1 MRKKKKWNPRLAKSL
16 KNNQGFIIKRLG
28 EEWDYAEKS
37 YKRAELV
44 RKAKVSAVVI
54 AKSLLVLTA
63 IAGVATIAVV
73 APNIFAVFG
82 GNSGRRRFF
91 NKEEFRNAASYL
103 KKKNFVKMNKSNG
116 QYSMTITE
124 KGADVVFNKTLR
136 ELKIKRPSQWDGF
149 WRIIIFDIP
158 DRHKWARE
166 GFRKALRQIGMYCMQ
181 ESVFVSPYPCEDA
194 LQFLVS
200 VFGLSPYVRFIKTKH
215 LDGDSDLKEIFGII

>member
-103 KKKNFVKMNKSNG
+103 KKKNFVKMNKSNC

-136 ELKIKRPSQWDGF
+136 ELKIKRLSQWDGV
-149 WRIIIFDIP
+149 WRIVIFDIP
-158 DRHKWARE
+158 DRHKWARDTLRKQLKVM
-166 GFRKALRQIGMYCMQ
+166 GFHQMQ
-181 ESVFVSPYPCEDA
+181 KSVFVSAFPCEEEIN
-194 LQFLVS
+194 FLIS
-200 VFGLSPYVRFIKTKH
+200 LLNISGYIRIIIAKSILH
-215 LDGDSDLKEIFGII
+215 DNDLREFFKV

>member
-1 MRKKKKWNPRLAKSL
+1 MRKKKKWNPKLAKSL
-16 KNNQGFIIKRLG
+16 KNNQDFIIKRLG

-44 RKAKVSAVVI
+44 RKVKVSAVVI

-73 APNIFAVFG
+73 APNTFAAFG

-116 QYSMTITE
+116 RYSMTITE
-124 KGADVVFNKTLR
+124 KGADIVFNKTLR
-136 ELKIKRPSQWDGF
+136 ELKIKRPSRWDGI
-149 WRIIIFDIP
+149 WRIVIFDIP
-158 DRHKWARE
+158 DRHKWARDTLRKQLKVM
-166 GFRKALRQIGMYCMQ
+166 GFYQMQ
-181 ESVFVSPYPCEDA
+181 KSVFVSAFPCEEE
-194 LQFLVS
+194 LKFLSSLLNVGGYLRTIVAS
-200 VFGLSPYVRFIKTKH
+200 TI
-215 LDGDSDLKEIFGII
+215 SDENDLREFFKV

>member
-73 APNIFAVFG
+73 APNTFAAFG

-136 ELKIKRPSQWDGF
+136 ELKIKRPSQWDGI
-149 WRIIIFDIP
+149 WRIVIFDIP
-158 DRHKWARE
+158 DRHKWARDTLRKQLKVM
-166 GFRKALRQIGMYCMQ
+166 GFCQMQ
-181 ESVFVSPYPCEDA
+181 KSVFVSAFPCEEE
-194 LQFLVS
+194 LKFLS
-200 VFGLSPYVRFIKTKH
+200 SLLNIGGH
-215 LDGDSDLKEIFGII
+215 LRIIMANAISDENDLRKFFNV